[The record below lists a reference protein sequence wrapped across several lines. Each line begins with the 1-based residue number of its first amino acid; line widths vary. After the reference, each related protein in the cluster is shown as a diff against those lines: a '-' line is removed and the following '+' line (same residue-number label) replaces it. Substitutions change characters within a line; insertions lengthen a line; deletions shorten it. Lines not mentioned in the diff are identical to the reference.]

1 MKSLVMT
8 VVAALCCVALAE
20 GPEGGA
26 PKEGGMPHEGGMHR
40 EGMRRG
46 GMGMREG
53 GMGGM
58 GVMGPMTDPVVRAV
72 SNPKAAEKY
81 GLSEEQQAKLKEANK
96 VSEAN
101 RENQK
106 KVREATTKQLELMK
120 ADKIDEAAV
129 MAAID
134 EVFELRKEMA
144 KAQARR
150 VIAVKS
156 ILTPEQIAKVHEDM
170 KNPEMRGGD
179 RGPRRGPGERGR
191 GRGPKGGEKPAPEP
205 KAE

>member
-26 PKEGGMPHEGGMHR
+26 PR

-53 GMGGM
+53 GMGG
-58 GVMGPMTDPVVRAV
+58 MGPMTDPVVRAV

-96 VSEAN
+96 VSEAG

-106 KVREATTKQLELMK
+106 KVREATMRQIELMK
-120 ADKIDEAAV
+120 ADKIDEGAV
-129 MAAID
+129 MKAID

-156 ILTPEQIAKVHEDM
+156 ILTPEQIAKVHEDV
-170 KNPEMRGGD
+170 KRPDMRGD
-179 RGPRRGPGERGR
+179 RGPRRVPGEK
-191 GRGPKGGEKPAPEP
+191 GRGPRGGDKPAPEP

>member
-1 MKSLVMT
+1 MKSLMMT

-20 GPEGGA
+20 PAADAPRDGA
-26 PKEGGMPHEGGMHR
+26 
-40 EGMRRG
+40 RRG
-46 GMGMREG
+46 GPGMRG
-53 GMGGM
+53 G
-58 GVMGPMTDPVVRAV
+58 GPFVDPILRVF
-72 SNPKAAEKY
+72 NPKIAEK
-81 GLSEEQQAKLKEANK
+81 LALTDEQKAKLKEANK
-96 VSEAN
+96 VSESN

-134 EVFELRKEMA
+134 EVFELRKQMA
-144 KAQARR
+144 KDQAKR